1 MTNLKELLSSMP
13 TRINSNPTLVELAL
27 KELFRNLDNK
37 MNTDSALDIYERT
50 VYGKVVSR

>member
-1 MTNLKELLSSMP
+1 MSNLKELLRPMP
-13 TRINSNPTLVELAL
+13 TRSNSNPTLVEVAL
-27 KELFRNLDNK
+27 KELFRNLNNK